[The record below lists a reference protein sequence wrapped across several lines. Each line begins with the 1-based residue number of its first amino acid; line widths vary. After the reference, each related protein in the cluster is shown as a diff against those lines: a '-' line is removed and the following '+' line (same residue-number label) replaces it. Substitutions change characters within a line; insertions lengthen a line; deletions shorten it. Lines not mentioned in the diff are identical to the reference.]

1 MALWDQPWQYWGQCG
16 QTGLC
21 LVSLATLKH
30 PPPSSEFSVNF
41 RRMSQSHRLTLTDE
55 VKKGADSVNLL
66 LSLDTEDYILKKAV
80 FLFGSRMFEGLRNSA
95 EDQVPSHIAGA
106 SNAEQRLNKNPA
118 EVPHLICPAAQI
130 RRCCLRAPLHVGPSR
145 CHAPDVPHSCEISLQ
160 FMSD

>member
-1 MALWDQPWQYWGQCG
+1 
-16 QTGLC
+16 
-21 LVSLATLKH
+21 
-30 PPPSSEFSVNF
+30 
-41 RRMSQSHRLTLTDE
+41 MSQSHRLTLTDE
-55 VKKGADSVNLL
+55 VKIGADSVNLL

-145 CHAPDVPHSCEISLQ
+145 RHAPDVPTQL
-160 FMSD
+160 